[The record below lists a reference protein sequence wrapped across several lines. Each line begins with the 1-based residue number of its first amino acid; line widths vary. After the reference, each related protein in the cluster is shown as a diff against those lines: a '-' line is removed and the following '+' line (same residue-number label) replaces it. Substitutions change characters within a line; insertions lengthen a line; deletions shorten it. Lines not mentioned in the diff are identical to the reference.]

1 MKKFGI
7 AAVAALVALV
17 LGSALVSNAPN
28 ANADTTSVVNVHC
41 ILIAAAIDGDTT
53 NTTTAAD
60 YEDACGDPTN
70 AANPLTETVLGTVAT
85 AIGDEDGTFEAS
97 DLDSFEGYDG
107 NQLQESCTSVA
118 FLCTNLFF
126 VFVDDEGPVTLDTPS
141 GLTSQEA
148 GDPAGSAPYTETDAI
163 CETDGDGGLGTD
175 DDCSDTIASNG
186 DGVVV
191 FHVVNF
197 NAGRGDTKNVEVLQ
211 EAVAQNLDVNVVGTP
226 NDVVLT
232 LVEETIETSGS
243 VSGANA
249 CAQTVDVTDAIDP
262 AFSTLAFAQV
272 FDEDDRLLTMVP
284 TTISV
289 QPPGDDPDIATLGQG
304 DDVEEV
310 TGNTSVTIDT
320 GIEGAPI
327 GHYIVICGG
336 SGTGVTD
343 IKAQID
349 DGDADLTVD
358 DDTST
363 VELTVIG
370 APASATLAAVPSTIK
385 CDGSETSTVTVTVTD
400 SEGNA
405 LVAGVPVN
413 FTVVA
418 LGTANPI
425 NTVTDENGQASSV
438 ITPLSNSSAGVTVI
452 VTAGSSSI
460 ATPVQTSTR
469 VDCALPLDTQPTLT
483 PPGGGG
489 GPISPP
495 DSGNGGYLGQD
506 SGSNAGL
513 LIALAAVAGTV
524 VFAGGLVARRAG
536 K

>member
-7 AAVAALVALV
+7 AAVAALLAVV
-17 LGSALVSNAPN
+17 LGTSLVGNAPK
-28 ANADTTSVVNVHC
+28 ANADVTDVRNIHC
-41 ILIAAAIDGDTT
+41 LLLIGIIDGDP
-53 NTTTAAD
+53 NDAVDTATDGPA
-60 YEDACGDPTN
+60 ACGTQFLPGDPAN
-70 AANPLTETVLGTVAT
+70 AAAQPGTIVGIARE
-85 AIGDEDGTFEAS
+85 IGDEDSVLEPS
-97 DLDSFEGYDG
+97 DFDEFDGYDG
-107 NQLQESCTSVA
+107 NQLSEACTTA
-118 FLCTNLFF
+118 ALLCTNLIFA
-126 VFVDDEGPVTLDTPS
+126 FVDDEAPVSIDITAGPVTVQN
-141 GLTSQEA
+141 GLE
-148 GDPAGSAPYTETDAI
+148 DYT
-163 CETDGDGGLGTD
+163 CNTDGTGLGQD
-175 DDCSDTIASNG
+175 NDCSDAVTDNN

-191 FHVVNF
+191 FHVING
-197 NAGRGDTKNVEVLQ
+197 AQPGGSDRGDEETAVVRQDDVEQSV
-211 EAVAQNLDVNVVGTP
+211 DINVVGSP

-232 LVEETIETSGS
+232 LVETTIQTSGS
-243 VSGANA
+243 VAEA
-249 CAQTVDVTDAIDP
+249 DDCAEDTPADDAIDP
-262 AFSTLAFAQV
+262 ANATLAFAEV
-272 FDEDDRLLTMVP
+272 FDEDDRPLTMV
-284 TTISV
+284 SV
-289 QPPGDDPDIATLGQG
+289 VLSVDPPGDDPDIATLGQG
-304 DDVEEV
+304 NDVEGIVSDSGLSIV
-310 TGNTSVTIDT
+310 TDV
-320 GIEGAPI
+320 EGAPI
-327 GHYIVICGG
+327 AHYIVVCGG
-336 SGTGVTD
+336 SGTGETE

-349 DGDADLTVD
+349 DGDADFLAD
-358 DDTST
+358 DDTSR
-363 VELTVIG
+363 VALTVIG
-370 APASATLAAVPSTIK
+370 APANVALAAVPAEIQ
-385 CDGSETSTVTVTVTD
+385 CDGSQTATVTATITD
-400 SEGNA
+400 SDGNA
-405 LVAGVPVN
+405 VVAGVPVN

-495 DSGNGGYLGQD
+495 DTGNGGYLGQD